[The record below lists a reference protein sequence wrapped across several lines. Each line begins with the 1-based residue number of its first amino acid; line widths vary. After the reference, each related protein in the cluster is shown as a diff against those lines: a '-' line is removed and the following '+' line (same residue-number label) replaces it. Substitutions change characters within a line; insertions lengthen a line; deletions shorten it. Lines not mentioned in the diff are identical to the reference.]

1 MIVYAEALSTEASY
15 TSDGKPLYCAR
26 VLPNDSEKY
35 IAIQKIMECEA
46 ISFSLAL
53 HQMLDHALGCEAP
66 LVIVTDW
73 TDPREAVGLRLENGQ
88 EVQEY
93 PVLFGT

>member
-26 VLPNDSEKY
+26 VLPNDSEKH

-46 ISFSLAL
+46 ISFS
-53 HQMLDHALGCEAP
+53 
-66 LVIVTDW
+66 
-73 TDPREAVGLRLENGQ
+73 
-88 EVQEY
+88 
-93 PVLFGT
+93 